1 VVVIVVIIM
10 AVAMII
16 MRMRRVGVGMAVAMV
31 VVTMRVVH
39 LVAAG
44 VATMRTRKSDGASD
58 QRTDQRQ
65 EYKSLDHNWLS
76 PSSD

>member
-1 VVVIVVIIM
+1 
-10 AVAMII
+10 
-16 MRMRRVGVGMAVAMV
+16 MRMRRVGIRMTVAMV
-31 VVTMRVVH
+31 VVTMCMVH
-39 LVAAG
+39 LVAARI
-44 VATMRTRKSDGASD
+44 ARMRTSESDGASD